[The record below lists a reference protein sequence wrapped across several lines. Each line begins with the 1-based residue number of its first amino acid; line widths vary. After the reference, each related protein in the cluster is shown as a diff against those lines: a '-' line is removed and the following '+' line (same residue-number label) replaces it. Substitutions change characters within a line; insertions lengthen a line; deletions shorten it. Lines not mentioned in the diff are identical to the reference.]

1 MSSDHNAS
9 SAPGSRQPAPDMA
22 MVASHLSKVYQ
33 LYKAPSDRLKQI
45 LFGRR
50 RKYYDEYTALDDI
63 SFELP
68 RGEVLGLVGRNGA
81 GKSTLLQLICGT
93 LTPSAGELAIH
104 GRIAALLELGAGF
117 NPQFT
122 GRENIYLSATVMGIS
137 QQEIENRLEGI
148 IDFSGIRPF
157 IDQPV
162 TTYSSGMYVRL
173 AFSVATSVEPDI
185 LVIDEALSVGDGD
198 FARRSFERIMG
209 MREAGKTILFCSHSL
224 YQVEMLCTR
233 AIWLE
238 KGKVRESGP
247 PALVIPAYQAFL
259 DQLGR
264 NDSTRHS
271 APRAALSAAKPNATI
286 GTAIASG
293 SATNTATGTV
303 TEKSVGE
310 ATDTDAPSAAASL
323 LSPVPRPDSGARLI
337 RITATADGI
346 SGKQLH
352 LTSRVSNLHLD
363 IEFQSSLQNE
373 TPQVALAIHNAG
385 GQLITSCGCW
395 VDGISPAID
404 SHGSGRIQISFD
416 RLPLLK
422 GTYHVGVLLFCER
435 GIFLHDEADPVV
447 TLHVSQP
454 NQERGVVYLP
464 HRWHLPAT
472 DKAPVA
478 TGPDNQSLS
487 RWRVTTADEVPQT
500 ALLALFADI
509 FGHAIDPLIWRWKYR
524 YAVTPGTVVL
534 ENDRPVAFSGGIP
547 RDGLVF
553 GKPETLVQLGDI
565 MVARD
570 LRGILT
576 KKGPFYLAV
585 QHYLSSRVG
594 PGLAYSLA
602 FGFPNERA
610 CKVGIKRGLYCSVD
624 KLLEPEWLPL
634 PVAAPQPCRAQ
645 LIEVGHSTG
654 WQQQTDHLWAGMQQD
669 LADVAIGCRD
679 SQWIRYRYI
688 DKPAADYLLYL
699 VSADPVGGDNGGGD
713 PIGLLVLR
721 RHGPQGLE
729 LLDLVA
735 RRAVVPAL
743 IAVARQLTATHLA
756 ARLFAWATPAA
767 LAWFAGTEPTVNPT
781 PVVIPGCRLNGEE
794 HALRVKDRWWLL
806 GGDSD
811 FR

>member
-1 MSSDHNAS
+1 MSFDHHSS
-9 SAPGSRQPAPDMA
+9 SASVTPAAAEAGLSATPAMA
-22 MVASHLSKVYQ
+22 MVASHLGKVYQ
-33 LYKAPSDRLKQI
+33 LYKTPSDRLKQI

-50 RKYYDEYTALDDI
+50 RQYFREFTALDDI

-68 RGEVLGLVGRNGA
+68 KGEVLGLVGRNGA

-93 LTPSAGELAIH
+93 LTPSSGELAIH

-122 GRENIYLSATVMGIS
+122 GRENIYLSAAVMGIS
-137 QQEIENRLEGI
+137 HHEIKERIESI

-198 FARRSFERIMG
+198 FARRSFARIMS

-224 YQVEMLCTR
+224 YQVEVLCTR

-238 KGKVRESGP
+238 KGKICAVGKP
-247 PALVIPAYQAFL
+247 DKVIPAYQAFL
-259 DQLGR
+259 DQL
-264 NDSTRHS
+264 SHHHS
-271 APRAALSAAKPNATI
+271 ASHPDQVAPPAAVPTPAPPLTPAPSSQPVAGQAVA
-286 GTAIASG
+286 GQ
-293 SATNTATGTV
+293 GTV
-303 TEKSVGE
+303 PETEL
-310 ATDTDAPSAAASL
+310 TPASP
-323 LSPVPRPDSGARLI
+323 PVPRANSGARI
-337 RITATADGI
+337 TRVTATADGI
-346 SGKQLH
+346 CSNSLH

-363 IEFQSSLQNE
+363 IEFQSFLQDE
-373 TPQVALAIHNAG
+373 TPQVALAIHSAG
-385 GQLITSCGCW
+385 GHLVTSCGCW
-395 VDGISPAID
+395 VDGISPVID
-404 SHGSGRIQISFD
+404 SEGKGRIQISYTQV
-416 RLPLLK
+416 PLLK
-422 GTYHVGVLLFCER
+422 GTYYVGVLLFCER
-435 GIFLHDEADPVV
+435 GIFLHDEADPAV
-447 TLHVSQP
+447 TLHISQP
-454 NQERGVVYLP
+454 NQERGMVYLP
-464 HRWHLPAT
+464 HRWHLPS
-472 DKAPVA
+472 
-478 TGPDNQSLS
+478 GQSQQALS
-487 RWRVTTADEVPQT
+487 RWRVTTADDVPQT

-509 FGHAIDPLIWRWKYR
+509 FGHAIDPLNWRWKYR

-634 PVAAPQPCRAQ
+634 PAHVTQPCRAH
-645 LIEVGHSTG
+645 LIEVGHNSG
-654 WQQQTDHLWAGMQQD
+654 WQQHIDLLWVGMQQD
-669 LADVAIGCRD
+669 LAEVAIGCRD
-679 SQWIRYRYI
+679 SQWIRHRYI

-699 VSADPVGGDNGGGD
+699 VSGDPADACHSDGGAN

-735 RRAVVPAL
+735 RRASVPAL
-743 IAVARQLTATHLA
+743 IDVARQLTTIHQAT
-756 ARLFAWATPAA
+756 RLFAWATPAA
-767 LAWFAGTEPTVNPT
+767 LAWFAGTGPTVNPT